1 MIRLPATQNVS
12 ADLVHLFR
20 QGLAGSKVREGES
33 VIVYADT
40 FTAPQYSAA
49 FLAAARDLGAEAFQM
64 VQPLI
69 PFDLARGV
77 GRARPT
83 SLMIEA
89 MKGADFVVDV
99 TTGGMLYS
107 NEQTAI
113 LAAGTRI
120 LRVREPEDCLLRM
133 LPSEEVKDRARRGAE
148 RFSQARQIR
157 LVSPE
162 GTDLVMDK
170 TGRPITT
177 QYGMAD
183 EPGRWDHWPTGLIC
197 TTPREE
203 TVEGTLVITPA
214 SIVFPF
220 ETYVTEPL
228 VLRFEKGVATSI
240 EGGREAIMLN
250 DLLDRGDRNCRR
262 LAHVGWGLEHRARW
276 DTLATRGWDN
286 GGGVESR
293 SICGG
298 VLIAL
303 GENRDLG
310 GENAAPLHIDVSL
323 RRTRLELDGDA
334 IVENGRFLAAE
345 LG

>member
-1 MIRLPATQNVS
+1 MIRHPATQNVS
-12 ADLVHLFR
+12 ADLVHL
-20 QGLAGSKVREGES
+20 
-33 VIVYADT
+33 VYADT
-40 FTAPQYSAA
+40 FTAPQYPAA
-49 FLAAARDLGAEAFQM
+49 FLAAARDLGAEAFQI

-69 PFDLARGV
+69 PIDLARGV

-83 SLMIEA
+83 ALMIEA

-113 LAAGTRI
+113 LAAATRI

-133 LPSEEVKDRARRGAE
+133 LPSPEVKDRARRGEE

-170 TGRPITT
+170 TGRRITT

-197 TTPREE
+197 TSPFEE
-203 TVEGTLVITPA
+203 SVEGTLVITPA

-250 DLLDRGDRNCRR
+250 DLLERGDSNCRR
-262 LAHVGWGLEHRARW
+262 LAHIGWGLEHRARW
-276 DTLATRGWDN
+276 DTLATRGFDN

-310 GENAAPLHIDVSL
+310 GENAAALHIDISL
-323 RRTRLELDGDA
+323 RRTRLELDGEP
-334 IVENGRFLAAE
+334 IVENGRFLAAK
-345 LG
+345 LA

>member
-20 QGLAGSKVREGES
+20 QGLAGSRLRAGES
-33 VIVYADT
+33 AVIYADT
-40 FTAPQYSAA
+40 FTNPQYPAA
-49 FLAAARDLGAEAFQM
+49 FLAAARDVGAEAFQI
-64 VQPLI
+64 VQPMI
-69 PFDLARGV
+69 PFDLARGI

-83 SLMIEA
+83 PLMIET
-89 MKGADFVVDV
+89 MKGADLVVDV

-113 LAAGTRI
+113 LGAGTRI

-133 LPSEEVKDRARRGAE
+133 LPSEEVRSRARRGAE
-148 RFSQARQIR
+148 RFARATRVR
-157 LVSPE
+157 LASAE
-162 GTDLVMDK
+162 GTDLAMEKD
-170 TGRPITT
+170 GRPITT

-197 TTPREE
+197 TTPVEE
-203 TVEGTLVITPA
+203 TVEGVLVITPA

-228 VLRFEKGVATSI
+228 SLRFEKGIATSV

-250 DLLDRGDRNCRR
+250 DLLERGDLNCRR
-262 LAHVGWGLEHRARW
+262 LAHIGWGLEHRARW

-293 SICGG
+293 SILGG

-310 GENAAPLHIDVSL
+310 GANAAALHIDISL
-323 RRTRLELDGDA
+323 RRTRLELDGEP
-334 IVENGRFLAAE
+334 IVENGRFLAEE
-345 LG
+345 LA

>member
-1 MIRLPATQNVS
+1 MIRLPTTQNAS

-20 QGLAGSKVREGES
+20 HGLAGSRLSAGEL
-33 VIVYADT
+33 VIIYADT
-40 FTAPQYSAA
+40 FTTPQYPAA
-49 FLAAARDLGAEAFQM
+49 FLAAARDLGADAFQI
-64 VQPLI
+64 VQPMI
-69 PFDLARGV
+69 PFDLARGI

-83 SLMIEA
+83 SLIIEA
-89 MKGADFVVDV
+89 MKGADLVIDL

-133 LPSEEVKDRARRGAE
+133 LPSEEVRSRAVRGTE
-148 RFSQARQIR
+148 RLSQARQVR
-157 LVSPE
+157 LASAD
-162 GTDLVMDK
+162 GTALVMDK

-197 TTPREE
+197 TAPIEE
-203 TVEGTLVITPA
+203 TVEGVLVIPPA

-220 ETYVTEPL
+220 ETYVTEPIL
-228 VLRFEKGVATSI
+228 LRFEKGVATSI

-250 DLLDRGDRNCRR
+250 DLVNRGDRNSRR
-262 LAHVGWGLEHRARW
+262 LAHIGWGLEHRARW

-298 VLIAL
+298 VLVAL

-310 GENAAPLHIDVSL
+310 GANAAALHIDISL
-323 RRTRLELDGDA
+323 RGTRLELDGEP
-334 IVENGRFLAAE
+334 IVENGRFIATELA
-345 LG
+345 

>member
-12 ADLVHLFR
+12 ADLVHLVR
-20 QGLAGSKVREGES
+20 QGLAGSRLRRGES
-33 VIVYADT
+33 AIIYADT
-40 FTAPQYSAA
+40 FTNPQYPAA
-49 FLAAARDLGAEAFQM
+49 FLAAAREIEGDQRLHDLKRLRAK
-64 VQPLI
+64 V
-69 PFDLARGV
+69 ARGI

-89 MKGADFVVDV
+89 MKGADLVVDV
-99 TTGGMLYS
+99 TTAGMLYS

-133 LPSEEVKDRARRGAE
+133 LPSEEVRGRALRGAE
-148 RFSQARQIR
+148 RFSQARHVR
-157 LVSPE
+157 LASAE

-197 TTPREE
+197 TAPLEE
-203 TVEGTLVITPA
+203 TVEGVLVITPA

-240 EGGREAIMLN
+240 EGGREAIMLD
-250 DLLDRGDRNCRR
+250 DLLERGDRNCRR
-262 LAHVGWGLEHRARW
+262 LAHIGWGLEHRARW

-310 GENAAPLHIDVSL
+310 GANAAALHVDISL
-323 RRTRLELDGDA
+323 RRTRLELDGEP
-334 IVENGRFLAAE
+334 IIENGRFLAAE
-345 LG
+345 LA

>member
-1 MIRLPATQNVS
+1 MIRHPATQNVS
-12 ADLVHLFR
+12 ADLVYLFR
-20 QGLAGSKVREGES
+20 QGLSASRLKTGES
-33 VIVYADT
+33 VIIYADT
-40 FTAPQYSAA
+40 FTAPQYPAA
-49 FLAAARDLGAEAFQM
+49 FLAAARDLGAEAFQV

-69 PFDLARGV
+69 SFELSHAI

-83 SLMIEA
+83 PLMIEA
-89 MKGADFVVDV
+89 MKGADLVVDV

-120 LRVREPEDCLLRM
+120 LRVREPEDCLQRM
-133 LPSEEVKDRARRGAE
+133 LPSEEVRSRALRGAE
-148 RFSQARQIR
+148 RFSQARRIR
-157 LVSPE
+157 LTSAD

-197 TTPREE
+197 TAPIEE
-203 TVEGTLVITPA
+203 TVEGSLVITPA

-228 VLRFEKGVATSI
+228 RLRFEKGFVTSI
-240 EGGREAIMLN
+240 EGGREAMMLS
-250 DLLDRGDRNCRR
+250 DLLDRGDKNCRR
-262 LAHVGWGLEHRARW
+262 IAHVGWGLEHRARW

-310 GENAAPLHIDVSL
+310 GANAAALHLDIAL
-323 RRTRLELDGDA
+323 RRTRLELDGEA

-345 LG
+345 LS